1 MPKFLETKLKK
12 EYPNNP
18 HAVYGTMNAIGAMK
32 GNKITA
38 KGREMEKKHE
48 AKMEHGFAS
57 THIKHHGDGSHS
69 VEHIPHPK
77 SAGKSGAFMEHG
89 AATSYS
95 AGNTHELLGKMSQ
108 HLGGAQPEPELDEP
122 DGDES

>member
-12 EYPNNP
+12 EYGANSKIPY
-18 HAVYGTMNAIGAMK
+18 AVMNSIGAMH
-32 GNKITA
+32 GNKETA
-38 KGREMEKKHE
+38 KGAAMEKKHE

-57 THIKHHGDGSHS
+57 THITHHGDGSHS
-69 VEHIPHPK
+69 VEHIPHAK

-95 AGNTHELLGKMSQ
+95 AGNTHELMAKMSQ
-108 HLGGAQPEPELDEP
+108 HLGAPKEELDEP
-122 DGDES
+122 DGDEA